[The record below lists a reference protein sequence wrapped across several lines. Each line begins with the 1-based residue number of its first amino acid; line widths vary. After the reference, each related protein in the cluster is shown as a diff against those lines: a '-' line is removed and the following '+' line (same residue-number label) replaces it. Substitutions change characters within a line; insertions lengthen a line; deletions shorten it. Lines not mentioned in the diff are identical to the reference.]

1 MRELEAEVNNLRQE
15 LGEAEIRHQKMYLQ
29 MFLKGQQA
37 ARLQAD
43 DEEKKVREGEWRRGK
58 RERLCENSEKVGEGQ
73 SGTVLV
79 MKISHQLQE

>member
-58 RERLCENSEKVGEGQ
+58 RERLKREERKV
-73 SGTVLV
+73 V
-79 MKISHQLQE
+79 